1 MFFRICF
8 WFCGMILL
16 TPTMEKMIF
25 LSSVVAIV
33 CYLLFV
39 VLWCH
44 FHSDVVSIP
53 SIDSSMLSG
62 RLQKKS

>member
-33 CYLLFV
+33 C
-39 VLWCH
+39 
-44 FHSDVVSIP
+44 
-53 SIDSSMLSG
+53 
-62 RLQKKS
+62 